1 MHRCVGVNYC
11 ILLGTCTCRM
21 ASVARSPP
29 SLHSS
34 HARCSK
40 GINTSNTFLC
50 INPNK
55 IHFWIWNQEA
65 SIDQEYG
72 HESNH
77 RILRFWSKLWKN
89 VVHFR
94 SNVISPSHLCQV
106 CVAHCSDIAEVLS
119 GSNKC
124 ILYFSDKP
132 HLYYWLLLL
141 VPLGMRMMFF
151 LGIQILLQT
160 SVSDVLLQS
169 LLWPELGDFLVTLS
183 DWVSLLQPQNIT
195 FYGLRIYFQIRTV

>member
-55 IHFWIWNQEA
+55 IHFRIWNQEA

-132 HLYYWLLLL
+132 HLYSLLLL
-141 VPLGMRMMFF
+141 VALGMRMMFF
-151 LGIQILLQT
+151 LGIQILCQMFCCSLSSGQNWGIFLSHYLT
-160 SVSDVLLQS
+160 EWAFFSHKISHFTVLGFIS
-169 LLWPELGDFLVTLS
+169 
-183 DWVSLLQPQNIT
+183 
-195 FYGLRIYFQIRTV
+195 R

>member
-1 MHRCVGVNYC
+1 MLTIVFYWEPVHAVWQVLQGH
-11 ILLGTCTCRM
+11 LL
-21 ASVARSPP
+21 
-29 SLHSS
+29 
-34 HARCSK
+34 
-40 GINTSNTFLC
+40 LC
-50 INPNK
+50 IAATLAAAKGSTLPTRSFVLIQTK
-55 IHFWIWNQEA
+55 FISEFE
-65 SIDQEYG
+65 EYG

-77 RILRFWSKLWKN
+77 KILRFWSKLWKN

-132 HLYYWLLLL
+132 HLYSLLLL
-141 VPLGMRMMFF
+141 VALGMRMMFF

-195 FYGLRIYFQIRTV
+195 FYGLRIYFQIRTI